1 MSNLIISG
9 SSGGNGGGSSISS
22 GAGNAEAF
30 RQEKSSM
37 NIKPKILYPS
47 LIVAAFSVTL
57 LSLTGVAA
65 LTGHLPGANAK
76 QEASEGAVKS
86 GNSNDSNKVAAVC
99 STCGTVESVR
109 LVERKGSGTG
119 LGAVAGGVAGALIG
133 HQFGG
138 GSGRTVMTIAGAGG
152 GAYAGNEI
160 EKNINKTSV
169 YQIRVRMEDG
179 SLRTLTQREV
189 PSVDSGDRVRIKN
202 GTLVKAAS

>member
-1 MSNLIISG
+1 MSNLTV
-9 SSGGNGGGSSISS
+9 GNSTQ
-22 GAGNAEAF
+22 ALLK
-30 RQEKSSM
+30 EKAM

-65 LTGHLPGANAK
+65 LTGYLPGASAK
-76 QEASEGAVKS
+76 QESSQSEALRSKS
-86 GNSNDSNKVAAVC
+86 GADDDKTAALC
-99 STCGTVESVR
+99 ASCGTVESVR
-109 LVERKGSGTG
+109 LVERKGSGSG

-160 EKNINKTSV
+160 EKNVNKTSA
-169 YQIRVRMEDG
+169 YQIKVRMADG
-179 SLRTLTQREV
+179 SMKTLSQREV
-189 PSVDSGDRVRIKN
+189 PNVNSGDRVRINN
-202 GTLVKAAS
+202 GAIAEVL

>member
-1 MSNLIISG
+1 MSDFIATR
-9 SSGGNGGGSSISS
+9 NGH
-22 GAGNAEAF
+22 ALLK
-30 RQEKSSM
+30 EKAM

-76 QEASEGAVKS
+76 QNVAQSDTPRNGGSDNAKLAAACAS
-86 GNSNDSNKVAAVC
+86 
-99 STCGTVESVR
+99 CGTVESVR
-109 LVERKGSGTG
+109 LVELKGSSTG
-119 LGAVAGGVAGALIG
+119 LGAVAGGVAGALVG

-160 EKNINKTSV
+160 EKNVNKSSA
-169 YQIRVRMEDG
+169 YQIRVHMNDG
-179 SLRTLTQREV
+179 SMRTLTQREAPNV
-189 PSVDSGDRVRIKN
+189 NSGDRVRIKN
-202 GTLVKAAS
+202 GTISEVLS

>member
-1 MSNLIISG
+1 MSNLIVG
-9 SSGGNGGGSSISS
+9 STGGNGVNGG
-22 GAGNAEAF
+22 AEIL
-30 RQEKSSM
+30 RQEKPSM

-86 GNSNDSNKVAAVC
+86 SNGNNKVAAVC

-109 LVERKGSGTG
+109 LVERKGSGSG

-179 SLRTLTQREV
+179 SQRTLTQREV

-202 GTLVKAAS
+202 GTLVKATS

>member
-1 MSNLIISG
+1 MSNLTV
-9 SSGGNGGGSSISS
+9 GNSTQ
-22 GAGNAEAF
+22 ALLK
-30 RQEKSSM
+30 EKAM

-65 LTGHLPGANAK
+65 LTGYLPGASAK
-76 QEASEGAVKS
+76 QESSQGEALRSKS
-86 GNSNDSNKVAAVC
+86 GADDDKTAALC
-99 STCGTVESVR
+99 ASCGTVESVR
-109 LVERKGSGTG
+109 LVERKGSGSG

-160 EKNINKTSV
+160 EKNVNKTSA
-169 YQIRVRMEDG
+169 YQIKVRMADG
-179 SLRTLTQREV
+179 SMKTLSQREV
-189 PSVDSGDRVRIKN
+189 PNVNSGDRVRINN
-202 GTLVKAAS
+202 GAIAEVL